1 MQLKMSRNNFTL
13 ENKLKMLNYSPEY
26 VTSKLRTERIQGSFS
41 KTSIQPFPAKVILV
55 NQKST

>member
-1 MQLKMSRNNFTL
+1 MSRNNFTL